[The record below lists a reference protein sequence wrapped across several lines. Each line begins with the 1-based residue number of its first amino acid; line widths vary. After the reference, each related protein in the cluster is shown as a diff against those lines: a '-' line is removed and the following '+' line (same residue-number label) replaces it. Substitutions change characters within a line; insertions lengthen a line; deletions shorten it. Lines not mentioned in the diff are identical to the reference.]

1 MITLPMLIMVY
12 LVGVIPTTAALSWA
26 EVPLLARIAST
37 IVWPVFWVVVLIVMA
52 FDAVKGLV

>member
-1 MITLPMLIMVY
+1 MITLTMLTMVY
-12 LVGVIPTTAALSWA
+12 LVGLMPTSAALDWA